1 MTKSDKSFF
10 YPVLREGLTDYTD
23 GSVFSIE
30 IANRQIVD
38 ESNSQKFRFECKVSL
53 SNKNLIRLVNEGE
66 AKLLLVLYCGSTMQ
80 RFTKEISKVGSSESF
95 EIPANQLIGNV
106 DLQPLVVLKS
116 KEIDFKPSGA
126 NAEYGSS
133 SFMLK
138 RGAYL
143 AIGDALRTSFTTER
157 LDKRSFFRVQQS
169 NDLDPNVYE
178 FVTAPQQITI
188 LMGANAWKV
197 WNLMTSDLEEKP
209 YLFMSIYKDLLQ
221 EAVQSAVN
229 SPGEFVWAEKLM
241 DLMHDHGINPQGNP
255 SPVDIHKAVL
265 RLIGRDGIE
274 RIIADE
280 I

>member
-1 MTKSDKSFF
+1 VTKSDKSFF

-241 DLMHDHGINPQGNP
+241 ELMQDHGINPQGNP
-255 SPVDIHKAVL
+255 SPIDIHKAVL
-265 RLIGRDGIE
+265 KLIGRDGIE

>member
-1 MTKSDKSFF
+1 
-10 YPVLREGLTDYTD
+10 
-23 GSVFSIE
+23 
-30 IANRQIVD
+30 
-38 ESNSQKFRFECKVSL
+38 
-53 SNKNLIRLVNEGE
+53 
-66 AKLLLVLYCGSTMQ
+66 
-80 RFTKEISKVGSSESF
+80 
-95 EIPANQLIGNV
+95 
-106 DLQPLVVLKS
+106 
-116 KEIDFKPSGA
+116 
-126 NAEYGSS
+126 
-133 SFMLK
+133 
-138 RGAYL
+138 L

-188 LMGANAWKV
+188 LMGANAWKA

-265 RLIGRDGIE
+265 KLIGRDGIE

>member
-10 YPVLREGLTDYTD
+10 YPVLREGLADYTD
-23 GSVFSIE
+23 GSVFGIE

-38 ESNSQKFRFECKVSL
+38 ESNSQKFCFECKVSL

-80 RFTKEISKVGSSESF
+80 RFTMEITKVGSFESF
-95 EIPANQLIGNV
+95 EISANQLIGNV
-106 DLQPLVVLKS
+106 ELQPLVVIKS
-116 KEIDFKPSGA
+116 EEIDFRPSGA
-126 NAEYGSS
+126 NKEYGSS
-133 SFMLK
+133 SFTLK
-138 RGAYL
+138 RGAFL

-188 LMGANAWKV
+188 LMGANAWKA

-241 DLMHDHGINPQGNP
+241 DLMHDHGINPQVNP
-255 SPVDIHKAVL
+255 SPIDIHKAVL
-265 RLIGRDGIE
+265 KLIGRDGIE

>member
-95 EIPANQLIGNV
+95 EFPANQLIGNV

-241 DLMHDHGINPQGNP
+241 ELMQDHGINPQGNP
-255 SPVDIHKAVL
+255 SPIDIHKAVL
-265 RLIGRDGIE
+265 KLIGRDGIE

>member
-1 MTKSDKSFF
+1 VTKSDKSFF